1 MRLLLPLMPLLCKRV
16 GVADV
21 HLRSVFDQAT
31 RCKPNILLHYPGDLR
46 PLRFSNFAN
55 EKGARFAQRLMD
67 SMSIQGALIRI
78 PWRDYKPSITIF
90 AVPCFVGHWKEFRPV
105 ATATICAPW
114 AA

>member
-1 MRLLLPLMPLLCKRV
+1 V

-55 EKGARFAQRLMD
+55 EKRGAVSSTSNGFDVDSRRIDSDPMARL
-67 SMSIQGALIRI
+67 
-78 PWRDYKPSITIF
+78 
-90 AVPCFVGHWKEFRPV
+90 
-105 ATATICAPW
+105 
-114 AA
+114 